1 MLAAR
6 FVEAGKPFAV
16 ETVDIPVIQPD
27 EVLVEIK
34 ASGICGTDVHY
45 HSGEFSPYVIPLTL
59 GHEGAGVVK
68 EVGHAVTHIQVGDH
82 AVIHYII
89 SCGNCKPCL
98 QGHDNRCR
106 HRQSIGSHVDGTF
119 AEYIKVP
126 ARSALKMA
134 DAVPF
139 EWGAIAACAVST
151 PYHSMK
157 ISGLKAGDTALVFGV
172 GGVGLHAVMWAKF
185 FGAGKV
191 MAVDLIDSKLEEAQ
205 RYGADVVVNAARENV
220 LEAVERATDGWG
232 VDVAIECSGSPTAMK
247 QAIKAIKGRNR
258 YATGTAVSVGLQT
271 TPLQAEYWG
280 LREGRL
286 MVSGDH
292 TRFELQQ
299 IIQLMEARKID
310 LSPSITHRIALRD
323 VNDGVELVESG
334 REHVERVVIDMTL
347 K

>member
-16 ETVDIPVIQPD
+16 EKIDIPVIKPD
-27 EVLVEIK
+27 EVLVEVK
-34 ASGICGTDVHY
+34 TSGICGTDVHY
-45 HSGEFSPYVIPLTL
+45 HSGEFSPYIIPLTL

-68 EVGHAVTHIQVGDH
+68 EVGSDVTHIQVGDH

-98 QGHDNRCR
+98 QGYDNRCR

-157 ISGLKAGDTALVFGV
+157 ISGLKAGDRALVFGV

-220 LEAVERATDGWG
+220 LEAVEQATDGWG
-232 VDVAIECSGSPTAMK
+232 VDVAIECSGSPTAME

-310 LSPSITHRIALRD
+310 LSQSITHRIPLRD
-323 VNDGVELVESG
+323 VNKGVELVESG
-334 REHVERVVIDMTL
+334 REHVERVVIDMAM